1 MKVAI
6 GSDHGGLD
14 LKETVI
20 SVLKDL
26 QIDVED
32 LGAFSKESVDYPDY
46 AQKVAEGVAAGT
58 YDKGVLICGTGI
70 GMSIAANKVPGIRA
84 ALCNEVY
91 SAQMARA
98 HNDAN
103 IVCMGARVVGP
114 GVAGE
119 IVKAFFTAQHEG
131 GRHARRVEKI
141 HLLETRK

>member
-20 SVLKDL
+20 SVLQGLGIEVD
-26 QIDVED
+26 D
-32 LGAFSKESVDYPDY
+32 LGTHDRNSCDYPDY
-46 AQKVAEGVAAGT
+46 AQKVSEGVASGA
-58 YDKGVLICGTGI
+58 YERGVLICGTGI
-70 GMSIAANKVPGIRA
+70 GMSIAANKVQGIRA

-103 IVCMGARVVGP
+103 ILCMGARVVGS

-119 IVKAFFTAQHEG
+119 IVKAFFTSEHEG

-141 HLLETRK
+141 RLLELK

>member
-20 SVLKDL
+20 SVLKEMQL
-26 QIDVED
+26 EVED
-32 LGAFSKESVDYPDY
+32 LGTHDKNSCDYPDF

-84 ALCNEVY
+84 ALCNEIY

-103 IVCMGARVVGP
+103 ILCIGARVVGA
-114 GVAGE
+114 GVAAE
-119 IVKAFFTAQHEG
+119 IVKAFFTVEHEG

-141 HLLETRK
+141 HLLERK

>member
-20 SVLKDL
+20 SVLKEMQL
-26 QIDVED
+26 EVED
-32 LGAFSKESVDYPDY
+32 LGTHDKNSCDYPDF
-46 AQKVAEGVAAGT
+46 AQKVAEGVAAGA

-84 ALCNEVY
+84 ALCNEIY

-103 IVCMGARVVGP
+103 ILCIGARVVGA
-114 GVAGE
+114 GVAAE
-119 IVKAFFTAQHEG
+119 IVKAFFTVEHEG

-141 HLLETRK
+141 HLLERK

>member
-20 SVLKDL
+20 SVLKGL
-26 QIDVED
+26 QIEVED
-32 LGAFSKESVDYPDY
+32 LGTHDRNSCDYPDY
-46 AQKVAEGVAAGT
+46 AQKVANAVAAGE
-58 YDKGVLICGTGI
+58 YNRGVLICGTGI
-70 GMSIAANKVPGIRA
+70 GMSIAANKVQGIRA

-103 IVCMGARVVGP
+103 IICMGARVVGT
-114 GVAGE
+114 GVAAE
-119 IVKAFFTAQHEG
+119 IVKAFFTTEHEG
-131 GRHARRVEKI
+131 GRHTGRVAKI
-141 HLLETRK
+141 HLIEQK

>member
-20 SVLKDL
+20 SVLKGL
-26 QIDVED
+26 QIEVDD
-32 LGAFSKESVDYPDY
+32 LGTHDRNSCDYPDY
-46 AQKVAEGVAAGT
+46 AQKVANAVATGE

-84 ALCNEVY
+84 ALCNEIY

-103 IVCMGARVVGP
+103 VICMGARVVGG
-114 GVAGE
+114 GVAAE
-119 IVKAFFTAQHEG
+119 ITKAFFTTEHEG
-131 GRHARRVEKI
+131 GRHAGRVAKI
-141 HLLETRK
+141 HLIEQR

>member
-14 LKETVI
+14 LKEAVI
-20 SVLKDL
+20 SVLREMQL
-26 QIDVED
+26 EVED
-32 LGAFSKESVDYPDY
+32 LGTHDTSSCDYPDY
-46 AQKVAEGVAAGT
+46 AEKVAEGVASGT
-58 YDKGVLICGTGI
+58 FGRGVLICGTGI
-70 GMSIAANKVPGIRA
+70 GMSIAANKVPGVRA
-84 ALCNEVY
+84 ALCNEIY

-103 IVCMGARVVGP
+103 ILCLGARVVGS

-119 IVKAFFTAQHEG
+119 IVKAFFTSEHEG

-141 HLLETRK
+141 RLLETK